1 MAPQTTTQLPFHVAD
16 RHLLPAQLDPRVL
29 PPDAVIAIDGP
40 AGSGKSTTARFLA
53 DHYGLLYIDTG
64 AMYRALTA
72 AALQE
77 GVDPADEEALLGLS
91 RTARLQ
97 LRTGKGEVSV
107 LWNER
112 DLSQAIRT
120 PEVDAQVSAVA
131 AHAGVRQEMV
141 RRQQE
146 MGRQGGVV
154 MEGRDIG
161 SVVFPLATVK
171 IYLHASL
178 KARGERRF
186 RQNRLRGHEVPLEE
200 IIRDLAER
208 DRQDSERAT
217 SPLAV
222 GPDALVIDSSAMSL
236 ERQNEVCALA
246 CLVNPTLDL
255 TLETD
260 AAAARPRL
268 PWVYRLS
275 FAIFKALASFYGLK
289 KMGRVCPALPGGF
302 IVAVNHISLWDPPLV
317 GSTFN
322 RFRIHTLAKAEL
334 FRPEWPLGRIFRSMD
349 SIPIKRKGFDTEAF
363 ARASQALHEG
373 HNLVIFPEGTRRAI
387 GHPGPV
393 RNGLGIVVQA
403 TEAPMLPIFIRGSYG
418 RMPGGSTLSPLE
430 VWFGPPVRW
439 HGLPFLLATTDKK
452 EVSRRVGQLCE
463 AAFWELQARSFALF
477 PQTEFEKTLGQ
488 AQLKQFAKRQAKVF
502 RG

>member
-1 MAPQTTTQLPFHVAD
+1 MGLTTAELPFHIAD
-16 RHLLPAQLDPRVL
+16 RHLLPARLDPAAL
-29 PPDAVIAIDGP
+29 PADAVIAIDGP
-40 AGSGKSTTARFLA
+40 AGSGKSTTAKHLA
-53 DHYGLLYIDTG
+53 ELYGLLYIDTG

-77 GVDPADEEALLGLS
+77 GVAGNDEEGLLRLS
-91 RTARLQ
+91 RAARLQ
-97 LRTGKGEVSV
+97 LRPGKGEVAV
-107 LWNER
+107 LWNDR
-112 DLSQAIRT
+112 DVSRAIRT
-120 PEVDAQVSAVA
+120 PEVDALVSTVS
-131 AHAGVRQEMV
+131 AHAGVRREMV

-171 IYLHASL
+171 IHLHASL
-178 KARGERRF
+178 EARGERRF

-217 SPLAV
+217 SPLVV
-222 GPDALVIDSSAMSL
+222 GPDAIVIDSSALSL
-236 ERQNEVCALA
+236 ERQNEVCAQA
-246 CLVNPTLDL
+246 CLVNPALDL
-255 TLETD
+255 VLDTD

-268 PWVYRLS
+268 PWVYRFA

-302 IVAVNHISLWDPPLV
+302 IVAVNHVSLWDPPLV

-334 FRPEWPLGRIFRSMD
+334 FKPEWPMGRIFRSLD
-349 SIPIKRKGFDTEAF
+349 SIPIRRKGFDSEAF

-403 TEAPMLPIFIRGSYG
+403 TRAPMIPLFIRGSYG
-418 RMPGGSTLSPLE
+418 RQPGGSTLSPLE
-430 VWFGPPVRW
+430 VWFGPAIRW
-439 HGLPFLLATTDKK
+439 HGLPFLLETTDKK
-452 EVSRRVGQLCE
+452 EVSRRIAQLCE
-463 AAFWELQARSFALF
+463 DAFRELQDRSFALF
-477 PQTEFEKTLGQ
+477 PQTAFEKALGE
-488 AQLKQFAKRQAKVF
+488 AQLERFAIRQAKVF
-502 RG
+502 RQ